1 MASLIGEHATDAG
14 RHRSHCQLAPGAG
27 SPVQLAVTVSVSP
40 SRGVPTIA
48 GAPVITGTVAVCA
61 DATTGTRQASAIA
74 TAVMTSG
81 RIAADLLRT
90 EHPQPLQP
98 TPPRSAH
105 PLVKRLGQHCD
116 TANFAQLELNDSR
129 GTATP
134 MQVHHEE
141 DETFYVLEGEIVALV
156 GDERVTLSAGD
167 YAFAPRGIAHTTVVS
182 SERAR
187 VLVTASPA
195 GLEQLF
201 VSLGSAVSESEPPA
215 EEVLPPIDELVR
227 RFAAYGVDI
236 VGPRLRSATSA
247 SSSRGH
253 SPVDLRTALRPG
265 RTLWPLARRQRPLR
279 TGAGTPNRACPG
291 LLERALLLA
300 RSPLPMAGSG
310 DAASLMAR
318 SAQPLRARSR
328 A

>member
-1 MASLIGEHATDAG
+1 MASLIGGHATDAG

-61 DATTGTRQASAIA
+61 DATTGTRQASARA

-90 EHPQPLQP
+90 EHPQPFQP

-134 MQVHHEE
+134 MHVHHTE
-141 DETFYVLEGEIVALV
+141 D
-156 GDERVTLSAGD
+156 
-167 YAFAPRGIAHTTVVS
+167 RGA
-182 SERAR
+182 
-187 VLVTASPA
+187 
-195 GLEQLF
+195 
-201 VSLGSAVSESEPPA
+201 
-215 EEVLPPIDELVR
+215 D
-227 RFAAYGVDI
+227 
-236 VGPRLRSATSA
+236 ATSTPTPP
-247 SSSRGH
+247 SRH
-253 SPVDLRTALRPG
+253 WRRSRP
-265 RTLWPLARRQRPLR
+265 
-279 TGAGTPNRACPG
+279 
-291 LLERALLLA
+291 
-300 RSPLPMAGSG
+300 RS
-310 DAASLMAR
+310 R
-318 SAQPLRARSR
+318 RSR
-328 A
+328 ALVPIRRSASCCTGSTRCCAAGAPTFAAECPGGPSATCAPIRGGGFCAGCAGNTRRRPGAG